1 MSGFAARESPATG
14 AHDPLLVHALVVGD
28 TALVTVDVVGLHEDD
43 CAEIRGRCGLPA
55 DHVVVH
61 ATHTHGGPAS
71 MRGRL
76 GDRVDEAWLAGVVQA
91 CAESVAEAS
100 AHRHHVRIVA
110 GYGERPGVARNR
122 RHADGPVDDELP
134 VVLLHRTD
142 GSLLAGVVSYACHP
156 VVLGADNTRFTADYP
171 GVVRRVMSERLGGG
185 PVLFVTGCAGD
196 ANTGHTAAASISTA
210 ASADRTFEACRQ
222 VGTRIA
228 DAGFALSPSSPA
240 GRSSAHAAVAGVA
253 TGISLELDVPGRT
266 AILADVER
274 WERDAVAADSAHRA
288 LLRCWID
295 WGRELLDHPPPRS
308 SASHLARV
316 TVLRWGD
323 AVLVAL
329 PGEPFAAAA
338 HEIRAHARRK
348 EPAATVL
355 VAGYSNGCPGYLPG
369 AEEYVHG
376 GYEVCD
382 AHRYYGM
389 PGPFAA
395 GSSEALV
402 QRAQQL
408 LDEVLYEQ
416 GPGAAAIRTAAAGA
430 SPPPACRHREGY
442 GRSTDRPTPP
452 PGRAGR

>member
-1 MSGFAARESPATG
+1 MVLAGVASRDVTPAAGATMSGFAARESPATG

-43 CAEIRGRCGLPA
+43 CAEIRERCGLPA

-76 GDRVDEAWLAGVVQA
+76 GRRVDEAWLARVVQA

-100 AHRHHVRIVA
+100 AYRQPVRLVA
-110 GYGERPGVARNR
+110 GYGERPGIARNR
-122 RHADGPVDDELP
+122 RHANGPVDDELP

-171 GVVRRVMSERLGGG
+171 GVVRRVMTERLGGA

-196 ANTGHTAAASISTA
+196 ANTRHTAAASISTA

-228 DAGFALSPSSPA
+228 AAGLALTPSSLA
-240 GRSSAHAAVAGVA
+240 ARSPGHAAVAGVA
-253 TGISLELDVPGRT
+253 TWIPLELDVPGRT

-274 WERDAVAADSAHRA
+274 WERDAEAADPAHRA

-295 WGRELLDHPPPRS
+295 WGHGLLDRPQPRGP
-308 SASHLARV
+308 ASHLARV

-338 HEIRAHARRK
+338 HEIREHARRK
-348 EPAATVL
+348 EPAASVL

-376 GYEVCD
+376 GYEICD

-389 PGPFAA
+389 AGPFAA

-408 LDEVLYEQ
+408 LHEVLGA
-416 GPGAAAIRTAAAGA
+416 GPRAAAIRTAAAGA
-430 SPPPACRHREGY
+430 SP
-442 GRSTDRPTPP
+442 
-452 PGRAGR
+452 